1 MFKSNKNNFKIL
13 ELILITLLIPL
24 VIIFFNLQKYI
35 ILFLILFCFFIYLF
49 NKENLKLTYFPK
61 NKNVYKKFLFI
72 DVSLFILLIFFL
84 NAIGQI
90 KLIFLDLKHLHYII
104 LFSLIYLIFSVIPQE
119 IIFRYYFFI
128 RYKNVFKN
136 KYILITTNSLVF
148 SIFHVIYFDL
158 KIIFIT
164 FIGSLIFS
172 INYVKFNSLILVIL
186 QHFFFGQILFVLSFI
201 DNFENSLI
209 KTLYNM
215 TIIN

>member
-1 MFKSNKNNFKIL
+1 MFKFNKNNFKIF
-13 ELILITLLIPL
+13 ELFIITILIPL
-24 VIIFFNLQKYI
+24 VIIFFNLQNFL
-35 ILFLILFCFFIYLF
+35 ILFLICLCLFIYIF
-49 NKENLKLTYFPK
+49 NKENLKITYFSK
-61 NKNVYKKFLFI
+61 NKNAYKKFLFI
-72 DVSLFILLIFFL
+72 DLSLFVILVFFL
-84 NAIGQI
+84 NATGQV
-90 KLIFLDLKHLHYII
+90 KLIFLDLKHLHYLI
-104 LFSLIYLIFSVIPQE
+104 LLFLIYLIFSVIPQE

-164 FIGSLIFS
+164 FLGSLIFS
-172 INYVKFNSLILVIL
+172 INYIKFNSLILVIL
-186 QHFFFGQILFVLSFI
+186 QHFFFGQILFVLGFI

-215 TIIN
+215 IIIN